1 MTSNYKHGT
10 FKWLNITQFLGALND
25 NLFKL
30 SMVFFLI
37 ATDPGINP
45 DSVMANTGAVFV
57 LPFLLFS
64 DAAGVLA
71 DRLSKQ
77 RIIITL
83 KTIEIGLM
91 SLGALCFFFKSNY
104 GLYMVLFL
112 MCTQSAFFGPAKY
125 GIVPELVPVERLSK
139 ANSYLICATFLSIII
154 GTIMASFMATG
165 EKGYIICGIVC
176 VAASCAGFLASRKIY
191 KTSPCKGTDVISP
204 FFFIGIWKTLKSVSK
219 DNYLFMC
226 VLTSS
231 YFWMVAAYTQMNLVP
246 YGIELMHLTP
256 EKSNLVGYL
265 YIVTAVGVGAG
276 AMIAGLIS
284 GRNIEYGIVPIGA
297 LGLSICLACLNFTAN
312 FFVWALVIILFLGI
326 SAGLFKV
333 PLNAFIQWK
342 TPDDKRGAVLAATNF
357 LNFTGILCATL
368 MIKVFK
374 EGFGFSSGQA
384 FMLLG
389 AMTLILAIWTMI
401 VLPDFFVRFV
411 MLINKLARRKQTG

>member
-1 MTSNYKHGT
+1 
-10 FKWLNITQFLGALND
+10 
-25 NLFKL
+25 
-30 SMVFFLI
+30 
-37 ATDPGINP
+37 
-45 DSVMANTGAVFV
+45 
-57 LPFLLFS
+57 
-64 DAAGVLA
+64 
-71 DRLSKQ
+71 
-77 RIIITL
+77 
-83 KTIEIGLM
+83 
-91 SLGALCFFFKSNY
+91 
-104 GLYMVLFL
+104 
-112 MCTQSAFFGPAKY
+112 
-125 GIVPELVPVERLSK
+125 
-139 ANSYLICATFLSIII
+139 
-154 GTIMASFMATG
+154 MAS
-165 EKGYIICGIVC
+165 
-176 VAASCAGFLASRKIY
+176 L
-191 KTSPCKGTDVISP
+191 
-204 FFFIGIWKTLKSVSK
+204 
-219 DNYLFMC
+219 
-226 VLTSS
+226 S

-265 YIVTAVGVGAG
+265 YIVTAVGIGAG

-284 GRNIEYGIVPIGA
+284 GRNIEYGIVPTGA

-326 SAGLFKV
+326 SAGLFIV

-401 VLPDFFVRFV
+401 VLSDFFVRFV